1 MTPEAYMQVHG
12 NQVPQIARIPATISA
27 GDRVRAWLTS
37 PRGLLLIGI
46 AAIAAG
52 LALGWKW
59 VVALG
64 VAPIVLAFAPC
75 ALMCA
80 LGLCMMGMGRKAAN
94 PIEAPGPNVLGPV
107 SRAIAEDDF
116 DSQRTDART

>member
-1 MTPEAYMQVHG
+1 MQPR
-12 NQVPQIARIPATISA
+12 NSQIPQIARIPEAAST
-27 GDRVRAWLTS
+27 GDRVRSWLKS

-46 AAIAAG
+46 AVIALG

-64 VAPIVLAFAPC
+64 VAPIILAFAPC

-80 LGLCMMGMGRKAAN
+80 LGVCMMGMGRKTAN
-94 PIEAPGPNVLGPV
+94 PTGAAEPKMSEPV
-107 SRAIAEDDF
+107 SRAIPEADDV
-116 DSQRTDART
+116 SQRTDERT